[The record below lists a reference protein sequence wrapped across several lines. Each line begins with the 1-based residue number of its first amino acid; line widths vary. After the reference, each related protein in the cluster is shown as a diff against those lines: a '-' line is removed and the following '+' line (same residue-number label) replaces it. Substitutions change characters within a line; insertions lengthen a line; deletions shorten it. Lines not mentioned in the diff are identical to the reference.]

1 MESSNKNT
9 EQLKNALE
17 KTGNC
22 QTKKEL
28 ANRIKDMENNKTI
41 KK

>member
-9 EQLKNALE
+9 EQLKKALE
-17 KTGNC
+17 KTSNC